1 MDPGWI
7 GRGGANGSGG
17 RQFTAE
23 VILWAVRTSVVA
35 DWQHQT
41 TGKARRRSTAQ
52 GEREMMH
59 DMVEPS
65 GWQHRI
71 AGNRRFFG

>member
-1 MDPGWI
+1 MPSPLLEL
-7 GRGGANGSGG
+7 A
-17 RQFTAE
+17 T
-23 VILWAVRTSVVA
+23 

-65 GWQHRI
+65 GCQHRI